1 MKLILVPTDFSENA
15 NSAIEYACALGSS
28 LHADLL
34 VVNIFTPAVT
44 KHNVVAPIIQ
54 DEINMATKSA
64 EEKLNVIA
72 STIKDQF
79 PEIDC
84 SYQCLVGG
92 VLESIESLVAE
103 KSVDLIVMGT
113 RGASGVSKVLFG
125 SNTSA
130 LIENAKCTVLAVPK
144 DLPFKVPKK
153 IIYATDF
160 NDTELKKLVNIMAIG
175 SAFNAEIMM
184 THITTDKDAL
194 ESENL
199 LKSNFAKRVSEIY
212 DYPSISYFVK
222 YEDDIMRALETIVN
236 QVDADWIAMLT
247 HKRSFFEKLYNP
259 SLTKEMSFHS
269 KIPLLALKG

>member
-15 NSAIEYACALGSS
+15 NSAIEYACALGAS
-28 LHADLL
+28 LQADIL

-64 EEKLNVIA
+64 EEKLSVIA
-72 STIKDQF
+72 STVKDQF
-79 PEIDC
+79 PEIEC

-92 VLESIESLVAE
+92 VLESIESLVIE

-130 LIENAKCTVLAVPK
+130 VIENAKCAVLAVPK

-222 YEDDIMRALETIVN
+222 YEDDIMRALETIVS